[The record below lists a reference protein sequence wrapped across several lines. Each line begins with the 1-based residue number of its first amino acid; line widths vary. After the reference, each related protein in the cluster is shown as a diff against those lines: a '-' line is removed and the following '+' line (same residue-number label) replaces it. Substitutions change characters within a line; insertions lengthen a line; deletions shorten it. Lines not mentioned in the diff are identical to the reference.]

1 MGSLPVPIRLMD
13 VSKQA
18 RFKELTE
25 ELDVLLYEESDPEAL
40 KTLEEIETSIRAHLL
55 ERVSPELGHF

>member
-1 MGSLPVPIRLMD
+1 MD